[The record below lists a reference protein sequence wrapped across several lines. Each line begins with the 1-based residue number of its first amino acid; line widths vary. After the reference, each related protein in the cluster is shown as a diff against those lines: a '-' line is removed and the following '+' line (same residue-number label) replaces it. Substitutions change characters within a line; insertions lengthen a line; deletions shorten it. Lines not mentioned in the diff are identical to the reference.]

1 MNSNKKLLNNPL
13 IFITTLFICIAAFNV
28 NGQATSQSFH
38 ARLSPMPVTPQTVD
52 SITGIGQ
59 VDIKLDGNTLTLS
72 GTFTG
77 MSSNASSAHIHNGPK
92 AQPGPVTFSLEVDPG
107 SAGNISGTF
116 ELTEEQANAL
126 RDEEFYIQI
135 HSIDNPAGELRGWI
149 LN

>member
-1 MNSNKKLLNNPL
+1 MNSNKNLLNNLL
-13 IFITTLFICIAAFNV
+13 IFITTIFICIAAFSV
-28 NGQATSQSFH
+28 NGQAAGQSFH

-72 GTFTG
+72 GTFSG

-92 AQPGPVTFSLEVDPG
+92 AQPGPVTFSLEVDLSTG
-107 SAGNISGTF
+107 GNISGTF
-116 ELTEEQANAL
+116 ELTQEQTNAL

-135 HSIDNPAGELRGWI
+135 HSEDNPAGELRGWI